1 MKDLLLPCSVE
12 FSEESSEKSSPIPP
26 SVDMKEVQDVMDS
39 VLDRLSENEKME
51 ETNQNNVK
59 KELTETEEMIHHILV
74 ENVVTKALDEGF
86 IRGLIF
92 KAADFAVGES
102 FANSMSSKKQSR
114 GGASASFLSEVPL
127 HLIESAY
134 SKLLPPYQLKQ
145 LGLSSFESGL
155 VGYLQPSFVWISSL
169 HSERS

>member
-1 MKDLLLPCSVE
+1 
-12 FSEESSEKSSPIPP
+12 
-26 SVDMKEVQDVMDS
+26 MDS

-51 ETNQNNVK
+51 ETNQNIVK
-59 KELTETEEMIHHILV
+59 KELTETEEMIQHILV

-127 HLIESAY
+127 HLIE
-134 SKLLPPYQLKQ
+134 KRR
-145 LGLSSFESGL
+145 SGRY
-155 VGYLQPSFVWISSL
+155 G
-169 HSERS
+169 R